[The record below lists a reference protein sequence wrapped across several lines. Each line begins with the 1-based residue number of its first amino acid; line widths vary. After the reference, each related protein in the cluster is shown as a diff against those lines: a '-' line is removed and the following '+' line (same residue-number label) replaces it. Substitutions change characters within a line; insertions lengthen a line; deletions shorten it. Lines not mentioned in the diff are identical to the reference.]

1 MSENLDAEDELQD
14 VLEEEEINP
23 LEVEEVVAKLED
35 LLEKVESETV
45 YEFLHTAHEGI
56 ASLVEWE
63 DEDEEMQYWI
73 HLILDQK
80 VYLLGRKLQVREE

>member
-1 MSENLDAEDELQD
+1 MTENLDAENELEE

-23 LEVEEVVAKLED
+23 QEVENVVAKLED
-35 LLEKVESETV
+35 LLETVESETI

-63 DEDEEMQYWI
+63 EEDEDAEDGGPAKAEAA
-73 HLILDQK
+73 
-80 VYLLGRKLQVREE
+80 